1 MKTIEIMVPEEI
13 VELVGSEEA
22 VSKEAKVAF
31 ILDLVRRGKIS
42 KGKASE
48 LMGVSLWDLP
58 EILAQYDLLPW
69 FHYRPGDLE
78 RELELLNQHGLKP
91 GESA

>member
-42 KGKASE
+42 KGKAAE
-48 LMGVSLWDLP
+48 LIGVSLWDLP
-58 EILAQYDLLPW
+58 AILAEYDLPW
-69 FHYRPGDLE
+69 FHDRPGDLE
-78 RELELLNQHGLKP
+78 RGLVLLKQHGREP
-91 GESA
+91 GKTD